1 MKVRPDDIAVSLR
14 RAVVAYFDV
23 TGFMTWRKK
32 SAVAARDSSIFIRQM
47 KYEFRRFCASTG
59 LFCIPAGD
67 GLIAVI
73 EASGR
78 IRSAE
83 VLNLIRNAERLIHI
97 FDGII
102 SSMDYPR
109 PGGVRARIAAGA
121 VYRIETPSVAD
132 PSKFEIDF
140 IGEPLDKASRLLE
153 VDRSV
158 PIILDESV
166 IAELTPADLR
176 RLNLTALPPR
186 DGSPRNVDPEDMRG
200 LRRCRLGRPA
210 TRERR
215 RAPR

>member
-1 MKVRPDDIAVSLR
+1 MRVKPADIAVSLR

-23 TGFMTWRKK
+23 TGFMTWRQKN
-32 SAVAARDSSIFIRQM
+32 AVAARDSSIFIRQM
-47 KYEFRRFCASTG
+47 KYEFRRFCKATG

-67 GLIAVI
+67 GLIAVV

-78 IRSAE
+78 VSSAD
-83 VLNLIRNAERLIHI
+83 VLDLIHNAQRLIHT
-97 FDGII
+97 FDTVINA
-102 SSMDYPR
+102 MDYPR

-121 VYRIETPSVAD
+121 VYRIETPRVDD
-132 PSKFEIDF
+132 PRKFETDF

-153 VDRSV
+153 VDRGV

-166 IAELTPADLR
+166 IAELTPADRR

-200 LRRCRLGRPA
+200 LRRCRLGRLP
-210 TRERR
+210 RERR